1 MMTYSGA
8 LSQQAIVSV
17 YNTTGQLMTNQRFSA
32 VEDQQQW
39 PIDTQNWPQGIYFV
53 HLQTSSGTKHQ
64 IWKKY

>member
-1 MMTYSGA
+1 
-8 LSQQAIVSV
+8 
-17 YNTTGQLMTNQRFSA
+17 MTNQRFSA

-53 HLQTSSGTKHQ
+53 HLQTSCGTKHQ